1 MEANNNPKE
10 NSTVS
15 QFFNKKKLKLGGEEN
30 KIPIPI
36 NNKDINNDANNP
48 QNTKEKMQFLFPNL
62 PPEEINNVLER
73 AEYNIE
79 KAIILIKEL
88 KEQKDKKDNLNK
100 DNVIN
105 PKKKKGIIKR
115 NYNCMIEKEKEFLKN
130 QIEPNVCQNTN
141 KTNTLNNTSN
151 NININENKGDDDIS
165 TNPNIRNNN
174 INMNNSNNNNEKENN
189 INDEKIKDINSN
201 NNDNNVETINN
212 NIHIDEGKRNLIN
225 RQIQY
230 LIVKFSEMTD
240 ISQLKNLLKE
250 IGFPVNND
258 NKENKENND
267 ESENNKLI
275 EKLNEKVKINKEEKK
290 FIINQYNKHNSI
302 CKLIKQKEEK
312 IDELTSSLV
321 NLIDAESE
329 QKMREEEYK
338 NELTEYIKLLYND
351 NSFNFPR
358 EDY

>member
-358 EDY
+358 EDC

>member
-1 MEANNNPKE
+1 MEENNNPKE

-174 INMNNSNNNNEKENN
+174 INMNNSNNNNETENN

>member
-100 DNVIN
+100 DNVIKK
-105 PKKKKGIIKR
+105 KKKKGIIKR

-130 QIEPNVCQNTN
+130 QIEPNICQNTN

>member
-212 NIHIDEGKRNLIN
+212 NIHIDDGKRNLIN

-338 NELTEYIKLLYND
+338 NELTEYIRLLYND

>member
-1 MEANNNPKE
+1 MEANNNHKE

-88 KEQKDKKDNLNK
+88 KEQKDNLNK

-174 INMNNSNNNNEKENN
+174 INMNNSNNNNNNEKENN

-212 NIHIDEGKRNLIN
+212 NIHIDDGKRNLIN

-240 ISQLKNLLKE
+240 ISQLKNLLQE
-250 IGFPVNND
+250 IGFPV

>member
-1 MEANNNPKE
+1 MEANNNPEE

>member
-130 QIEPNVCQNTN
+130 QIEPNICQNTN